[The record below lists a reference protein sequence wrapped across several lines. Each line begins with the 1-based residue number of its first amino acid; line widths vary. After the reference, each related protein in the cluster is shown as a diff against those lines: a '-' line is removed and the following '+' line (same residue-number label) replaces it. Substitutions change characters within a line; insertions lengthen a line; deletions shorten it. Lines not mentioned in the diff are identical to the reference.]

1 MYIQTHIH
9 YETKIRLFFI
19 LTISLCFYNCSS
31 THPKTAALATMG
43 QPAFADNGKTIAR
56 LKKAYHCESINY
68 ENWDNKKETDSCL
81 TVCLTNSTKVPSM
94 TNPDSRELTE
104 IAASIKK
111 SLAKPQNYKSYYIIF
126 VKKDKFN
133 GEETKVH
140 SLGQEIRSKDL

>member
-1 MYIQTHIH
+1 M
-9 YETKIRLFFI
+9 
-19 LTISLCFYNCSS
+19 
-31 THPKTAALATMG
+31 ATMG

>member
-1 MYIQTHIH
+1 M
-9 YETKIRLFFI
+9 KLKFCFFFI
-19 LTISLCFYNCSS
+19 LTISLCLYNCSS

-43 QPAFADNGKTIAR
+43 QPEFADNGKTIAH
-56 LKKAYHCESINY
+56 LKKAYHCKSINY

-81 TVCLTNSTKVPSM
+81 TVCLINSTKVPSM
-94 TNPDSRELTE
+94 DNPDSRELTE

-133 GEETKVH
+133 GEEIKVH